1 MVCQGLFLLMLT
13 VALLAA
19 IGAPEERFR
28 RVTGALTANPLNCA
42 GVGVLVTLVVH
53 LGAVV
58 LAAIL
63 VLTVVGLPLA
73 LLLAVALLL
82 AGIVATAV
90 AAAAVGELIC
100 RGRGGCPSRALAV
113 AVGMVLLHLPSFMG
127 SLFGMIGALDGLGTV
142 FSLLGA
148 AVKIVAYLL
157 GIGALT
163 STRLGTTRPAVA
175 VAETVTEN

>member
-1 MVCQGLFLLMLT
+1 MLA

-19 IGAPEERFR
+19 MGAPEERFR
-28 RVTGALTANPLNCA
+28 RVTGALTANPLNAA

-58 LAAIL
+58 LAAVL

-73 LLLAVALLL
+73 LLLALALVL
-82 AGIVATAV
+82 AGVIATAV
-90 AAAAVGELIC
+90 AAVAVGELVC
-100 RGRGGCPSRALAV
+100 RRRGGCPSRAMAV
-113 AVGMVLLHLPSFMG
+113 VVGMVLLHLPSFVG
-127 SLFGMIGALDGLGTV
+127 SLFGMIGALEGFGTV

-148 AVKIVAYLL
+148 LVKLAAYLL

-163 STRLGTTRPAVA
+163 VTRLGTTRPKVA
-175 VAETVTEN
+175 APETVPDIG